1 MAGSLLSRIADRK
14 SGDTGRAAVSGRRR
28 LGERALATDGRALL
42 SWEMVPVRVYTTTS
56 CGYCVMAK
64 ALLAKRS
71 VPYQEIDVT
80 FDDAKRAW
88 LVQATRR
95 RTVPQIFIG
104 ETPIGGYDEL
114 AKLDRSGRLAELLAS
129 PSEAT

>member
-1 MAGSLLSRIADRK
+1 
-14 SGDTGRAAVSGRRR
+14 
-28 LGERALATDGRALL
+28 
-42 SWEMVPVRVYTTTS
+42 MVPVRVYTTTS

-104 ETPIGGYDEL
+104 DESIGGFDEL
-114 AKLDRSGRLAELLAS
+114 RALDLSGELNKKLAA
-129 PSEAT
+129 

>member
-1 MAGSLLSRIADRK
+1 MK
-14 SGDTGRAAVSGRRR
+14 
-28 LGERALATDGRALL
+28 
-42 SWEMVPVRVYTTTS
+42 PVRVYSTLV
-56 CGYCVMAK
+56 CPYCVRAK
-64 ALLAKRS
+64 MLLKDRQI
-71 VPYQEIDVT
+71 PYEEIDVT
-80 FDDAKRAW
+80 GDHDKRMW
-88 LVQATRR
+88 LVQTTGR

>member
-1 MAGSLLSRIADRK
+1 M
-14 SGDTGRAAVSGRRR
+14 
-28 LGERALATDGRALL
+28 
-42 SWEMVPVRVYTTTS
+42 MPVRVYTTTS
-56 CGYCVMAK
+56 CSYCVMAK

-114 AKLDRSGRLAELLAS
+114 AKLDRSGRLAELLGSAS
-129 PSEAT
+129 EST